1 MTTLLH
7 TVHVTNLTPGVSATT
22 LRAGARSHEAQKD
35 KAHVHRLIYGD
46 SFVAIGVYDAAT
58 VDVDPKA
65 GLALFTN

>member
-1 MTTLLH
+1 
-7 TVHVTNLTPGVSATT
+7 VSATT